1 MRFLN
6 VRRSAAEFQKE
17 LLARFAQYV
26 AQEGGSP
33 ERDMAHVRQMALRP
47 DLFERLLYEDEDLR
61 HIDVLIIPL
70 ADWPDPTRVRQVAY
84 VRAGTP
90 LLALLQGSDQM
101 QVHLPGWMARRYLPG
116 QALDTVPFGAGE
128 LAQPL

>member
-6 VRRSAAEFQKE
+6 VPQRCRVPEGPAGALCPICGARRRQSRARHGPCAADG
-17 LLARFAQYV
+17 AA
-26 AQEGGSP
+26 
-33 ERDMAHVRQMALRP
+33 P

-70 ADWPDPTRVRQVAY
+70 ADWPDLTRVRQVAY

-90 LLALLQGSDQM
+90 LLALLQGGDQM
-101 QVHLPGWMARRYLPG
+101 QVHLPG
-116 QALDTVPFGAGE
+116 
-128 LAQPL
+128 